1 MNKTH
6 SFIGCYREFY
16 EANNLALY
24 AKKLGMEGDVKI
36 ADVNPDDVKVHLLVG
51 LDGDSFDCVSLAYNE
66 SISTVLRSVYDTDSS
81 LSSTMRT
88 LLLNPEF

>member
-1 MNKTH
+1 MNKSH

-36 ADVNPDDVKVHLLVG
+36 ADIKPDDINAHLLVG
-51 LDGDSFDCVSLAYNE
+51 LGGDSFDCVSLVYNK

-88 LLLNPEF
+88 LLLDPEF